1 MNMNID
7 WDDDTLDSL
16 DEPGIMRLSIAEA
29 LGETCDTAWVGDT
42 LVLAVV
48 KDGRTHIEIFNR
60 GQLLDWYAR
69 AVRHWKN
76 NPYQEFEAC
85 VAATFCSAPLVLE
98 AV

>member
-1 MNMNID
+1 MNID
-7 WDDDTLDSL
+7 DNL
-16 DEPGIMRLSIAEA
+16 DEPGIMQLSIAEV

-69 AVRHWKN
+69 ASKYWKDNPN
-76 NPYQEFEAC
+76 NEFERA
-85 VAATFCSAPLVLE
+85 AATFSSAPLALE
-98 AV
+98 AA